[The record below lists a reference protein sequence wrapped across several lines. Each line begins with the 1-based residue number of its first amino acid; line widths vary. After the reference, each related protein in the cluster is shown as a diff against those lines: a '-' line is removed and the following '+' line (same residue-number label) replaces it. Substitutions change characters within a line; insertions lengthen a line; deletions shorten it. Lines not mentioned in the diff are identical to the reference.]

1 MSPTD
6 PGIPIPEP
14 KPDWVLG
21 LTVIVVVI
29 AWGVVILAMLGAS
42 P

>member
-1 MSPTD
+1 MNPPD
-6 PGIPIPEP
+6 PGNPIPEP

-21 LTVIVVVI
+21 LTVIVAVI
-29 AWGVVILAMLGAS
+29 AWGVVIMAMLGAG